1 MNADKMLENE
11 GYVFSDT
18 TITPDKKAVVS
29 YINEQ
34 KWNRIV
40 FILEDKLWLA
50 ISFLECVIALDA
62 QVTKAVLKKCEEM
75 GWVESEP
82 RQESNLDHYYNEILE
97 VHPSLFGLSNG
108 RIKKCKD
115 MYCFECDFNADKKT
129 NCHSESIK
137 WLASP
142 YKKPTYKLTQFE
154 YDLIKAFDRCK
165 ECCLLNE
172 IECLKRLREK
182 GYFNGIDPF
191 TKVHEI
197 IENCEVIENGK

>member
-11 GYVFSDT
+11 GYVLSDT
-18 TITPDKKAVVS
+18 TINSDKKTIVS
-29 YINEQ
+29 YINEK
-34 KWNRIV
+34 KWTRIA
-40 FILEDKLWLA
+40 FILEDKIWLA
-50 ISFLECVIALDA
+50 ESFLNSVIALDA
-62 QVTKAVLKKCEEM
+62 RVTKAVLKKCEEM

-82 RQESNLDHYYNEILE
+82 RQGTNLDHYYNEILE

-115 MYCFECDFNADKKT
+115 MSCFECDFNAGKKI

-142 YKKPTYKLTQFE
+142 YKKPTYQLSQFE
-154 YDLIKAFDRCK
+154 FDLIKTFDRCK

-172 IECLKRLREK
+172 IECLKKLREQ

-197 IENCEVIENGK
+197 IDNCEVVKDKE